1 MKIDGFRTWSMEDIW
16 TSIYLSVCL
25 LSICPFQSA
34 DLQSWP
40 RYDGVS
46 EEGFSKGE
54 SSQVGWQVSEVS
66 SLQFSPMVV
75 FSPRNVGK
83 KTRKTMKNQASVISW
98 VYHYIIQAWQVW
110 VFFFFFEINF
120 PSFVSQKKIWDMGIF
135 FHLSD
140 RWRSL
145 GGLGWGPWVSVKVM
159 ASLDRLSR
167 REMGRSYVPWSRFPF
182 PSFPLGLV
190 ENWNWDPL

>member
-1 MKIDGFRTWSMEDIW
+1 MIHGGYLDIHISFCMFTIDLSFPVGRSSILAPVWWGFRGRLQQGRVQSGGM
-16 TSIYLSVCL
+16 TSLRGFQPPVFTHGGFFTSKCRKKNQKNHEKPGFSDL
-25 LSICPFQSA
+25 L
-34 DLQSWP
+34 
-40 RYDGVS
+40 GVS
-46 EEGFSKGE
+46 LHHP
-54 SSQVGWQVSEVS
+54 
-66 SLQFSPMVV
+66 SLTSL
-75 FSPRNVGK
+75 S
-83 KTRKTMKNQASVISW
+83 
-98 VYHYIIQAWQVW
+98 
-110 VFFFFFEINF
+110 FFFFFEINF